1 MNSATTWAVK
11 KRASRRRL
19 SFTSPKMNVLLLSST
34 RLQTTSVFRSSVS
47 EIKP

>member
-1 MNSATTWAVK
+1 MSAATMWLVK

-19 SFTSPKMNVLLLSST
+19 TFTSPTMNILLLPPTT
-34 RLQTTSVFRSSVS
+34 RVFRSSPP

>member
-1 MNSATTWAVK
+1 MNSTTTWAVK

-19 SFTSPKMNVLLLSST
+19 SFTSPKMNVLLLSPTT
-34 RLQTTSVFRSSVS
+34 RVFRSSAP

>member
-1 MNSATTWAVK
+1 MNSATWQVK

-19 SFTSPKMNVLLLSST
+19 SFTAPKMNILILPTTT
-34 RLQTTSVFRSSVS
+34 RVFRHSAP